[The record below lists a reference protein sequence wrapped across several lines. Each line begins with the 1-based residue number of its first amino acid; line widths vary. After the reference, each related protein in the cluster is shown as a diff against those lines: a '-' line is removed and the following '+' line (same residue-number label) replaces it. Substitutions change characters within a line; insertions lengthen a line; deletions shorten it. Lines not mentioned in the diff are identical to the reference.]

1 MSNGED
7 TGDIESGKFDGKI
20 PYVKVG
26 NGPQRLVYFS
36 GGGAFLTSLD
46 SDPIPRG
53 RGKKKMLTPDHTMYM
68 LGYPRNQPSDVTV
81 EKIADELAQVIR
93 KHLGRSIIIGNSF
106 GGMVAIAFA
115 ANYSDLTE
123 KLILTN
129 CAYALSPSYILE
141 LQKMIR
147 LGERGRIL
155 SMLIRMNDL
164 LVDSWPRAMTNVATI
179 LSWPKFRKRMN
190 PISDFINP
198 LRSVISRPDSLKQ
211 YLPTIKADTVIIGGT
226 ADKAVSEALFRET
239 ASLIPNAKLVL
250 MSGFGHEME
259 TEHGEA
265 FRVAFQN
272 SLK

>member
-1 MSNGED
+1 MSNGEN
-7 TGDIESGKFDGKI
+7 TGDIESGKLDGTI
-20 PYVKVG
+20 PYVKIG
-26 NGPQRLVYFS
+26 DGPKKLVYFS

-53 RGKKKMLTPDHTMYM
+53 RGKKKLLALDQTMYM
-68 LGYPRNQPSDVTV
+68 LGYPRNQPSDVTL
-81 EKIADELAQVIR
+81 ERIADELAQVIR
-93 KHLGRSIIIGNSF
+93 KHLGQSTIIGNSF
-106 GGMVAIAFA
+106 GGMIAIVFA
-115 ANYSDLTE
+115 ANYPELTE

-129 CAYALSPSYILE
+129 CAYALSPSFVIE

-155 SMLIRMNDL
+155 PMLIRMNDL
-164 LVDSWPRAMTNVATI
+164 LVDPWPRAMANVATV

-211 YLPTIKADTVIIGGT
+211 YLPAIKADTVVIGGT
-226 ADKAVSEALFRET
+226 ADKAHSEALFRET
-239 ASLIPNAKLVL
+239 VSLIPNARL
-250 MSGFGHEME
+250 MLFPGYGHEME